1 MNTVRFVANDRE
13 VPAWLVQFEFN
24 IGISPSG
31 KARDFDSRIRK
42 FEPSY
47 PSQGLRPLNFS
58 PAYESLKRSFMN
70 LIVCVSNGA
79 YAPVHQKESETA
91 QTRCSVEAGT
101 TGSTTSSAAS
111 RQKL

>member
-1 MNTVRFVANDRE
+1 MIKGQRLKVKGKRFTKSMSTVRFVTNDRE

-47 PSQGLRPLNFS
+47 PSQGLRPLNYS

-70 LIVCVSNGA
+70 FNF
-79 YAPVHQKESETA
+79 
-91 QTRCSVEAGT
+91 
-101 TGSTTSSAAS
+101 
-111 RQKL
+111 

>member
-1 MNTVRFVANDRE
+1 MSTVRFVTNDRE
-13 VPAWLVQFEFN
+13 VTAWLVQFEFN

-58 PAYESLKRSFMN
+58 PASESL
-70 LIVCVSNGA
+70 
-79 YAPVHQKESETA
+79 
-91 QTRCSVEAGT
+91 
-101 TGSTTSSAAS
+101 AALFFELDCM
-111 RQKL
+111 RQ

>member
-1 MNTVRFVANDRE
+1 MSTVRFVTNDRE

-47 PSQGLRPLNFS
+47 PSQDGTGCRGRKQCLILAGLGSIPNFLKVKRPKND
-58 PAYESLKRSFMN
+58 AVN
-70 LIVCVSNGA
+70 IVKSDIDAGRMDRIVGEQ
-79 YAPVHQKESETA
+79 QKNSI
-91 QTRCSVEAGT
+91 
-101 TGSTTSSAAS
+101 
-111 RQKL
+111 